1 MPFTEENGVLL
12 PTVRDGKKTKNQKT
26 KTSAQ
31 LFHPHQG
38 YTQSGRGK
46 CVFLSLK
53 LDEQGVYGIICIT
66 ESGRIHKVEKKREI
80 VP

>member
-1 MPFTEENGVLL
+1 MA
-12 PTVRDGKKTKNQKT
+12 KKKQKTKNKNR
-26 KTSAQ
+26 SAQ

-53 LDEQGVYGIICIT
+53 LDEQGVHGIICIT